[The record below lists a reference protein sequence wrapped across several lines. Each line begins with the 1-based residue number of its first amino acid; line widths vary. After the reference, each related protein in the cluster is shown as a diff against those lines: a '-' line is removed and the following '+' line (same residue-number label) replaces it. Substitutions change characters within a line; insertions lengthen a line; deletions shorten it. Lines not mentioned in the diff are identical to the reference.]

1 MPAGVCGCAP
11 ADTVSSG
18 YTRGVTSCEGGW
30 RMNGTG
36 SGPRRVTSAD
46 ELGVTL
52 IELLIFIVVVSIA
65 VTGVLLA
72 FAATERGGPT
82 AAEIGMAEQLAQ
94 ERMELILAQRPVLGF
109 GCFNAPL
116 FDPCQA
122 AAAAPPCPG
131 RPAPTSPICTTF
143 PAGFTVS
150 SSLAVPAASQKL
162 VTVRVTGPGGQT
174 LAALTSEID
183 DY

>member
-1 MPAGVCGCAP
+1 
-11 ADTVSSG
+11 
-18 YTRGVTSCEGGW
+18 
-30 RMNGTG
+30 MNGTG
-36 SGPRRVTSAD
+36 LGPRRATRAS

-52 IELLIFIVVVSIA
+52 VELLIFIVVVSIA

-72 FAATERGGPT
+72 LAATERGGPT

-109 GCFNAPL
+109 DCFNAPL

-131 RPAPTSPICTTF
+131 RPAPTSPLCTTF
-143 PAGFTVS
+143 PAGFAVS
-150 SSLAVPAASQKL
+150 SSLAVAAPSQKL